1 MQDIG
6 TFEGHSVYFTAI
18 SYTLRPIGIF
28 CGQFGI
34 FCGQFGIFFPVLEN
48 LATLTLSQKIVG
60 LCIHTIKSRIAFVRT
75 FI

>member
-18 SYTLRPIGIF
+18 SYTLRPI
-28 CGQFGI
+28 GI